1 MKTNLGDDETP
12 LVDMAPM
19 IDCVFLLLIFFLV
32 AATIR
37 KKHNELPLE
46 LPAAENAE
54 AKKADD
60 NTLVISIYQEADQIR
75 YAVTTV
81 GEKTKTGGGGMRET
95 VSLNKLLS
103 VMQARKAEAPSRMVR
118 VDADKR
124 IPYGK
129 VTQVIDHLELY
140 QYEKIG
146 LRTLD

>member
-1 MKTNLGDDETP
+1 MKIDLGDDETP

-37 KKHNELPLE
+37 KKHNELPIE
-46 LPAAENAE
+46 LPAAENAI

-60 NTLVISIYQEADQIR
+60 STLVISVYREGTAIR
-75 YAVTTV
+75 YAMTTV
-81 GEKTKTGGGGMRET
+81 GEKTQTGGGGIRET
-95 VSLNKLLS
+95 VTFNKLLS
-103 VMQARKAEAPSRMVR
+103 KMKEKRMESPSRMVR
-118 VDADKR
+118 VDADKD

-129 VTQVIDHLELY
+129 VSQVIDHLELY
-140 QYEKIG
+140 QFEKVG